1 MDLIYAD
8 ALRKDIGVMTAYTL
22 DMAYGS
28 GENDFEC
35 TVDRGAHCCDRGF
48 FLYVEGE
55 EYGGIIDRI
64 RVNTEKDEIIY
75 KGRTWHGVLENKV
88 LCPEEGQDYLVL
100 SGEANAL
107 LQEIISRLGLTDL
120 FEASSDDSGIQ
131 IVGYQM
137 NRYVYGYTGI
147 KKMLKEFGAKLH
159 IRWTG
164 GMVELSALPITD
176 YSEDEEFDAS
186 QVYFAVEKNYRPV
199 NHMICLGQ
207 GDLAERAVIHLF
219 TDENGGVQPFA
230 EVDHPVEDLD
240 YILDESQ
247 KVMTGA
253 DEVVEILDYPG
264 AEVTT
269 NYVLLTSEPADWE
282 TNATDYY
289 QMDGDDYESVE
300 LEEVGH
306 VLQKAQPSDWTVAYS
321 GYYQRSGDTYS
332 PVPGTTVYTNLT
344 TKPSDWNT
352 KYDKYFRKD
361 GNTYEAVEGVTTE
374 QYVRQT
380 KKPSDWSTKYGS
392 YYYFYSD
399 GVTSEY
405 KSVDGVAYYTYKLQT
420 RQPTD
425 WSTQYS
431 SYYRKATASEL
442 KAHPYTRYYTVDKTK
457 ANKVPTWKARKYY
470 TRYTFHKA
478 PQWNA
483 VQRFTYVKT
492 VSAPAWA
499 ANTFY
504 RADDDAAPAWNADT
518 YYTKSNEKVAPKWL
532 TNKYFRRTFDRYAVM
547 VMEGIERLEA
557 AHQSDHLE
565 IDLEETEQ
573 TYDVGDLVGS
583 TEQETGITAVQ
594 EVVKKIIKIENND
607 VTISYEVN

>member
-8 ALRKDIGVMTAYTL
+8 ALRQDIGVMTAYTL

-28 GENDFEC
+28 GENNFVC

-55 EYGGIIDRI
+55 EYGGTIDRI

-88 LCPEEGQDYLVL
+88 LCPEAGQDYLVL
-100 SGEANAL
+100 SGEANAV
-107 LQEIISRLGLTDL
+107 LQEIISLIGLTDL

-137 NRYVYGYTGI
+137 SRYVYGYTGI

-176 YSEDEEFDAS
+176 YSEDEEFDTS
-186 QVYFAVEKNYRPV
+186 QVDFTVEKNYRPV

-230 EVDHPVEDLD
+230 EVDQPVEDLD

-253 DEVVEILDYPG
+253 NEVVEILDYPG
-264 AEVTT
+264 AEITT

-300 LEEVGH
+300 LEEVGY
-306 VLQKAQPSDWTVAYS
+306 VLQKAQPADWTVAYS
-321 GYYQRSGDTYS
+321 GYFQRSGDTYS
-332 PVPGTTVYTNLT
+332 PVSGATVYTNLT

-442 KAHPYTRYYTVDKTK
+442 KAHPSTQYYSVDKTK
-457 ANKVPTWKARKYY
+457 ANKVPAWKARKYY
-470 TRYTFHKA
+470 TRYTNHKA

-499 ANTFY
+499 ANAFY
-504 RADDDAAPAWNADT
+504 RADDDAAPAWAANT
-518 YYTKSNEKVAPKWL
+518 YYTKSTEKVAPKWL
-532 TNKYFRRTFDRYAVM
+532 TNKYFRKALDRYAVM

-583 TEQETGITAVQ
+583 TERETGITAVQ

>member
-1 MDLIYAD
+1 M
-8 ALRKDIGVMTAYTL
+8 
-22 DMAYGS
+22 
-28 GENDFEC
+28 
-35 TVDRGAHCCDRGF
+35 
-48 FLYVEGE
+48 
-55 EYGGIIDRI
+55 
-64 RVNTEKDEIIY
+64 EKD
-75 KGRTWHGVLENKV
+75 
-88 LCPEEGQDYLVL
+88 YL
-100 SGEANAL
+100 
-107 LQEIISRLGLTDL
+107 
-120 FEASSDDSGIQ
+120 
-131 IVGYQM
+131 
-137 NRYVYGYTGI
+137 
-147 KKMLKEFGAKLH
+147 
-159 IRWTG
+159 
-164 GMVELSALPITD
+164 
-176 YSEDEEFDAS
+176 
-186 QVYFAVEKNYRPV
+186 PV
-199 NHMICLGQ
+199 NHIICLGQ
-207 GDLAERAVIHLF
+207 GNLAERAVIHLF
-219 TDENGGVQPFA
+219 TDENGGIQPYA
-230 EVDHPVEDLD
+230 EVDQPVEDSD
-240 YILDESQ
+240 YIMDESQ

-300 LEEVGH
+300 LEEVGY
-306 VLQKAQPSDWTVAYS
+306 VLLKAQPSDWTVAYS
-321 GYYQRSGDTYS
+321 GYFQRSGDTYS
-332 PVPGTTVYTNLT
+332 PVSGATVYTNLT

-442 KAHPYTRYYTVDKTK
+442 KAHPSTQYYSVDKTK
-457 ANKVPTWKARKYY
+457 ANKVPAWKARKYY
-470 TRYTFHKA
+470 TRYTNHKA

-504 RADDDAAPAWNADT
+504 RADDDAAPAWAAGT